1 MKETINN
8 QKNFLLNA
16 KSEIP
21 ITKNKELF
29 PNIHLVKNIN
39 KTRNDNNSRNIYY
52 KINIEPKKKDKVF
65 SETNFKSYNGL
76 KNHKLNKI
84 FTIKKKGIHISQ
96 SEKKLNEKKNNLVSI
111 SSNDNKEFLNSIY
124 SNNEKITSK
133 FNKDLNDMEKNVD
146 NKSNLDNYSS
156 HNEIINDILDKTEK
170 FFDNLGLFLEERN
183 KKYFHNLDDKK
194 NFEKIKLRSLDDN
207 ININKKIFNNKS
219 YNKNNINRG
228 DIKDINI
235 INNYNDKTISLKIN
249 NLLNKNNNNKNN
261 SYYKIKS
268 YLENNNNNKK
278 SVADEIIQTF
288 NILDN
293 NEQNN
298 KSEFKQSNND
308 YEKNSN
314 FLPLLSKSTEELE
327 PNKKELKIAEVKKVY
342 PVYPFNRIVNLMPL
356 NNNKF
361 NFNVHRK
368 ILIDMKEIFRHDD
381 RYNYQQLMNNIKYI
395 NNIKKENNVTN
406 NYRLRS
412 SSSNNNKNISKNLE
426 KIIKISL
433 N

>member
-1 MKETINN
+1 MKETSNI
-8 QKNFLLNA
+8 QSNFLLNS

-29 PNIHLVKNIN
+29 PNIHIVKNIK

-52 KINIEPKKKDKVF
+52 KINIEPKKKEKVF
-65 SETNFKSYNGL
+65 SQTNFKSYNGL
-76 KNHKLNKI
+76 KNHKLNKY
-84 FTIKKKGIHISQ
+84 FTIKKKRIQINQ
-96 SEKKLNEKKNNLVSI
+96 SEKKLNEKKNNLISI
-111 SSNDNKEFLNSIY
+111 SSSDNKEFLNSIY

-194 NFEKIKLRSLDDN
+194 NFEKKKLRSIDDN
-207 ININKKIFNNKS
+207 ININKKLFNNKS
-219 YNKNNINRG
+219 YIKNNINRS

-235 INNYNDKTISLKIN
+235 INNYNDKSISLKIN

-261 SYYKIKS
+261 SNYKIKS
-268 YLENNNNNKK
+268 YVENNNNKK
-278 SVADEIIQTF
+278 SVTDEIIQTF
-288 NILDN
+288 NILEN

-298 KSEFKQSNND
+298 KSEFRQNHN
-308 YEKNSN
+308 EKNNN
-314 FLPLLSKSTEELE
+314 FLPLLSKSTEEFE
-327 PNKKELKIAEVKKVY
+327 SIKKEPKIAEVKKVY

-381 RYNYQQLMNNIKYI
+381 RYNYHQLMNNIKYI